1 VAVQT
6 LTLVAGGRFT
16 GPLDLQAQ
24 HRHRIIQQL
33 NAAGASFH
41 RTQAGA
47 KGHAESRGWALAFL
61 PGIERPRRGFEKAG
75 ETEPLYVSVDPA
87 KLSGGTGGGAA
98 AGSPG
103 GGSASA
109 LAAVQANQ
117 PMFTGGAESVEPET
131 VDNNVRLTE
140 RGVRFEGLDT
150 FTPDEKLP
158 SNKSPH
164 LINWNSIERA
174 GSYCARRGT
183 GRVIDDITTCKDSG
197 NADITATHKGLSI
210 VPIPL
215 NDPSDLN
222 AQHTTALLLAFTATE
237 PGVAGAVNVCG
248 VEPFVAYGAPE
259 SLRGYP
265 GPALVL
271 SNPVAGTLRV
281 AANYVSSGARFNAR
295 SGLAK
300 GFVKGI
306 SIAYSLQRYP
316 RDVDKR
322 DERDGKTVVL
332 VQDRASWDG
341 SATNFDITGLT
352 VAGRYFVS
360 VWAHSLEGTS
370 EPSLASFEVTVP

>member
-1 VAVQT
+1 MAVRT

-24 HRHRIIQQL
+24 HRHRLVQQL
-33 NAAGASFH
+33 NGAGAAFFG
-41 RTQAGA
+41 TQAAA
-47 KGHAESRGWALAFL
+47 KQHAEARGWAIAFL
-61 PGIERPRRGFEKAG
+61 PGIDRPRRGFERAG
-75 ETEPLYVSVDPA
+75 ETDGMYVSVDPA
-87 KLSGGTGGGAA
+87 KFGGGTGTGGAA
-98 AGSPG
+98 SGSG
-103 GGSASA
+103 GGSAAA

-117 PMFTGGAESVEPET
+117 PVFTGGAESVEPEI
-131 VDNNVRLTE
+131 VDNNVKLTE

-158 SNKSPH
+158 SNKSP
-164 LINWNSIERA
+164 LVINWNSIERA

-183 GRVIDDITTCKDSG
+183 GRVIDDGTTCRDSG
-197 NADITATHKGLSI
+197 NAAITSTYKGLSI

-237 PGVAGAVNVCG
+237 PGVAGAVNVCA
-248 VEPFVAYGAPE
+248 VEPFVAYGQPE
-259 SLRGYP
+259 SLRGSP
-265 GPALVL
+265 GPAVTL
-271 SNPVAGTLRV
+271 SNPAAGTLRV
-281 AANYVSSGARFNAR
+281 AVNYVSSGSRFNAR

-300 GFVKGI
+300 GTVKGI
-306 SIAYSLQRYP
+306 TIAYSTARFP

-322 DERDGKTVVL
+322 DERDGKTVTL
-332 VQDRASWDG
+332 RLDRASWDG
-341 SATNFDITGLT
+341 SAQLYDITGLT
-352 VAGRYFVS
+352 TAGRYYVA

>member
-1 VAVQT
+1 MAVRT
-6 LTLVAGGRFT
+6 INLVAGNRFS

-24 HRHRIIQQL
+24 HRHRLVQQL
-33 NAAGASFH
+33 SAAGGKFH
-41 RTQAGA
+41 NSMAAA
-47 KGHAESRGWALAFL
+47 KSDAEARGWAVAFL
-61 PGIERPRRGFEKAG
+61 PGIDRPRRGFEKAG
-75 ETEPLYVSVDPA
+75 ETEAKYVAVDPA
-87 KLSGGTGGGAA
+87 KFGGGSGQ
-98 AGSPG
+98 AGGSPGPG

-117 PMFTGGAESVEPET
+117 PAFTGGVESVEPEV
-131 VDNNVRLTE
+131 VDNNVKLTE

-158 SNKSPH
+158 SNKSP
-164 LINWNSIERA
+164 LVINWNSIERA

-183 GRVIDDITTCKDSG
+183 GRVIDDITTCKDSA
-197 NADITATHKGLSI
+197 NAAITATHKGLSI

-222 AQHTTALLLAFTATE
+222 AQHTTALLLAYTATE
-237 PGVAGAVNVCG
+237 PGVAGGVNVCV

-265 GPALVL
+265 GPALTL

-281 AANYVSSGARFNAR
+281 AVNLVSSGSRFNNRA
-295 SGLAK
+295 GLAK
-300 GFVKGI
+300 GFIKGI
-306 SIAYSLQRYP
+306 TIAYSRDRFP

-322 DERDGKTVVL
+322 DERDGKTVTL
-332 VQDRASWDG
+332 YRDRASYDG

-352 VAGRYFVS
+352 VAGRYYVS
-360 VWAHSLEGTS
+360 VWVHSLEGTS
-370 EPSLASFEVTVP
+370 EPSLGSFEVTV